1 MGEWEHHQGTA
12 RTPPQDDEGSADMPR
27 VSRAEAERHRQ
38 DVIDH
43 TARLIREKGSEQ
55 VSVPQAMAAAGLT
68 HGGFYRHF
76 SSKDDLVA
84 QALTAAFAERRE
96 AMDDLADQRTDDPSG
111 ERRTPRA
118 EFLARYLS
126 ILHRDHPGQGCAAAA
141 LAADAARAEPG
152 APLRTAFTAG
162 LRDLVDGFQQLPD
175 PEGREAALAD
185 LSTMVG
191 ALMLSRASDDPGLSA
206 ELLAAAR
213 RRLTS
218 PGGDAPTA

>member
-1 MGEWEHHQGTA
+1 
-12 RTPPQDDEGSADMPR
+12 MPR

-38 DVIDH
+38 EVIDH

-96 AMDDLADQRTDDPSG
+96 AMDALADPGADDDPSD

-126 ILHRDHPGQGCAAAA
+126 ALHRDHPGQGCAAAA

-175 PEGREAALAD
+175 AAGREAALAD

-191 ALMLSRASDDPGLSA
+191 ALMLARASDDPGLSA

-213 RRLTS
+213 RRLTAT
-218 PGGDAPTA
+218 GEGAPQA

>member
-1 MGEWEHHQGTA
+1 
-12 RTPPQDDEGSADMPR
+12 MPR

-96 AMDDLADQRTDDPSG
+96 AMDDLVDQRMDDPSG
-111 ERRTPRA
+111 EQRTPRA

-126 ILHRDHPGQGCAAAA
+126 TLHRDHPGQGCAAAA

>member
-1 MGEWEHHQGTA
+1 
-12 RTPPQDDEGSADMPR
+12 MPR

-96 AMDDLADQRTDDPSG
+96 AMDALADQRAGSPAGDSAGDSAG
-111 ERRTPRA
+111 EQRTPRA

-126 ILHRDHPGQGCAAAA
+126 ALHRDHPGQGCAAAA

-175 PEGREAALAD
+175 PAGREAALAD

-191 ALMLSRASDDPGLSA
+191 ALMLARASDDPGLSA

-213 RRLTS
+213 HRLTAT
-218 PGGDAPTA
+218 GEDAPPA

>member
-1 MGEWEHHQGTA
+1 
-12 RTPPQDDEGSADMPR
+12 MPR

-38 DVIDH
+38 EVIDH
-43 TARLIREKGSEQ
+43 TARLIREKGSDQ

-96 AMDDLADQRTDDPSG
+96 AMDRLADDRGDAD
-111 ERRTPRA
+111 ERPTPRA
-118 EFLARYLS
+118 EFLDRYLS
-126 ILHRDHPGQGCAAAA
+126 ALHRDHPGQGCAAAA

-162 LRDLVDGFQQLPD
+162 LRDLVDGFRQLPD
-175 PEGREAALAD
+175 PAGREAALAD

-191 ALMLSRASDDPGLSA
+191 ALLLARASDDEALSV

-213 RRLTS
+213 HRLTAAEA
-218 PGGDAPTA
+218 DA